1 MLWHRP
7 RHVYAASQYGYV
19 KGRRR
24 EHAVLG
30 IRAQLWRLGK
40 QRVHAVAAFWDAA
53 NAFPSQSW
61 QGLDNGSL
69 GDFEQEDKQLAWQRY
84 HRMLCTIQ
92 DSEDRILVMRPGCG
106 DRQGDV
112 AAAQRYV
119 LGADRILDEWSSD
132 TSTLYEIAEQS
143 YQDPWTGGWMPPSH
157 IQFADDTARVGCAE
171 NLPAL
176 VGRVTVWNASLA
188 SATAAIEMEQN
199 PTKLQLLLVP
209 AGQSARDQWQIEQL
223 AAAAGLGKN
232 LRKGAKHLGCVYEQR
247 EGNHGE
253 VDACVR
259 QAAAS
264 WCAHHGLWVNPG
276 VPLQFKA
283 KVFRATVQSALQ
295 AGLDIAILSA
305 QDLRKLESSSCKKL
319 RCMMLG
325 AARGRTNEWTR
336 EQCGVY
342 TMRSL
347 LQQRRLCLCRSILKL
362 IGNLQQAES
371 ALPALLFGRGM
382 QPGTAQLTEEGSP
395 AMSCNPWVRLWYA
408 DMEEAVRNG
417 VLMDMPVNMM
427 AWTDTP
433 GYLSC
438 KFKKVY
444 SFRDS
449 GEGAASADPIGPR
462 EGPGL
467 PCPQCALQFPEA
479 AAVARHLTML
489 HRKMSLISGGS
500 GCSHA
505 RIVAHGA
512 SGCLHRAGVRSTT
525 CRRMTG
531 VADARRARGVWWPL
545 HRDPET

>member
-1 MLWHRP
+1 
-7 RHVYAASQYGYV
+7 
-19 KGRRR
+19 
-24 EHAVLG
+24 
-30 IRAQLWRLGK
+30 
-40 QRVHAVAAFWDAA
+40 
-53 NAFPSQSW
+53 
-61 QGLDNGSL
+61 
-69 GDFEQEDKQLAWQRY
+69 
-84 HRMLCTIQ
+84 MLCAIQ

-119 LGADRILDEWSSD
+119 LGADRILEEWSSD
-132 TSTLYEIAEQS
+132 TSTLYEKAEQS
-143 YQDPWTGGWMPPSH
+143 YQDPWTGGWMQPSH

-176 VGRVTVWNASLA
+176 VGRVTAWNASLA

-209 AGQSARDQWQIEQL
+209 AGQSARDQWQIAQL
-223 AAAAGLGKN
+223 AEAAGLEKN
-232 LRKGAKHLGCVYEQR
+232 LRRGAKHLGCVHEQR

-264 WCAHHGLWVNPG
+264 WCAYHGLWVNPG

-283 KVFRATVQSALQ
+283 MVFRATVQSALQ
-295 AGLDIAILSA
+295 AGLDIAILSM

-325 AARGRTNEWTR
+325 AARGQTNEWTR

-342 TMRSL
+342 TMRGL
-347 LQQRRLCLCRSILKL
+347 LQQRRLCLCRSILKM

-371 ALPALLFGRGM
+371 VLPAVLFGRGI
-382 QPGTAQLTEEGSP
+382 QPDTAQLTEEGGP
-395 AMSCNPWVRLWYA
+395 ARNCNPWVQLWYA

-417 VLMDMPVNMM
+417 VLEDMPVDMM

-433 GYLSC
+433 AYLSC
-438 KFKKVY
+438 RFRRVH
-444 SFRDS
+444 SFREN
-449 GEGAASADPIGPR
+449 GGATAPAGLSGPR
-462 EGPGL
+462 EGPGQ
-467 PCPQCALQFPEA
+467 PCPKCELQFPEA

-489 HRKMSLISGGS
+489 HGKMSHTSGDS

-505 RIVAHGA
+505 RIAAHGA
-512 SGCLHRAGVRSTT
+512 KGSSNRAGVRSTT
-525 CRRMTG
+525 CRYMTG
-531 VADARRARGVWWPL
+531 VAGVRRARSAW
-545 HRDPET
+545 